1 MAPNSTII
9 FAELHSRMISA
20 AAVTFSAR
28 HLATAGDL
36 VVDRLRS
43 WMADNRRAVPAQTA
57 PETVAAVSMDSM
69 DLTASLTGDGDAFGR
84 IVARHQ
90 SLITRQMWRFTRDR
104 RVLEELVQDVFVEAY
119 TSLAGFQGRGSFEGW
134 LRRIAVRV
142 GYRYWKQQGRQR
154 RDAEAAVAAA
164 SLSARANEAEAGS
177 ASDAAEVVQA
187 LLCNLSA
194 RDRLVI
200 TLLYLDGCS
209 VADAA
214 KLSGWS
220 QTMVKVQAFRAR
232 RKLQRLLRES
242 K

>member
-1 MAPNSTII
+1 
-9 FAELHSRMISA
+9 
-20 AAVTFSAR
+20 
-28 HLATAGDL
+28 
-36 VVDRLRS
+36 
-43 WMADNRRAVPAQTA
+43 MADIRRDVPA
-57 PETVAAVSMDSM
+57 EVASEVVVAVSVDSV
-69 DLTASLTGDGDAFGR
+69 DLAASLTGDGDAFGR

-104 RVLEELVQDVFVEAY
+104 RVLEELVQDVFVEAF

-164 SLSARANEAEAGS
+164 SLSARATDAEIGS

-187 LLCNLSA
+187 LLGNLSP

-214 KLSGWS
+214 KLAGWS

-242 K
+242 ES